1 MLNDEWKYSTTKKC
15 KNMMLMAG
23 DCRSLE
29 GFGGVWMNSEE
40 SGGVQGRLQEFGGDC
55 RSLEEFGNDEWKNS
69 TAKKYRNM
77 MWLK

>member
-29 GFGGVWMNSEE
+29 GFGGI
-40 SGGVQGRLQEFGGDC
+40 R
-55 RSLEEFGNDEWKNS
+55 RSLEEYRGDCKSLEEIAGVWRSLEMMNGKIQQPKNIGI
-69 TAKKYRNM
+69 
-77 MWLK
+77 